1 MGLKIK
7 PGSKANKQRSVP
19 LTTDLQ
25 TRVAVSSAQEQPL
38 VSTHCCR
45 LEQRFSTRTLA
56 MLATRVPLS
65 RVSLPRVSRVVL
77 AITCTVSHVSSPPA
91 HGRSMATRLH
101 ALLLVLL
108 LHVKH
113 VTPANTYL
121 RIGSCKLVPQIDPSV
136 AQPVV
141 QSRRRPLLR
150 PSPG

>member
-1 MGLKIK
+1 MVLKIK
-7 PGSKANKQRSVP
+7 PGESKKHKQRSP
-19 LTTDLQ
+19 QLSTDLQ

-45 LEQRFSTRTLA
+45 LEHRFSTRTLA

-77 AITCTVSHVSSPPA
+77 AITCTVSHVSSPAP

-113 VTPANTYL
+113 VTPANTRVL
-121 RIGSCKLVPQIDPSV
+121 GSAV
-136 AQPVV
+136 AN
-141 QSRRRPLLR
+141 
-150 PSPG
+150 

>member
-45 LEQRFSTRTLA
+45 LEHRFSTRTLA

-77 AITCTVSHVSSPPA
+77 AITCTVSHVSSPAP

-113 VTPANTYL
+113 VTPANTRVL
-121 RIGSCKLVPQIDPSV
+121 GSAV
-136 AQPVV
+136 AN
-141 QSRRRPLLR
+141 
-150 PSPG
+150 